1 VLRLTTPP
9 PPETVPPPPGDYAS
23 GGVSDAPSGVDRLG
37 CTIYAKAIAATARE
51 AESPSASLC
60 VGIYARWGG
69 GKSFLWTLIQRT
81 LLALALVETLEKLH
95 EQAKDGACP
104 ASRAAAAAAFEKA
117 VERLRD
123 PKAKESAMVDEE
135 DKLRF
140 EKQLNEISAQTEP
153 VSTCCPGGVTG
164 GLRRAMISLVGLL
177 ISLTARCG
185 AAHTPKRGV
194 LAVRGPTKGSG
205 YVSVLLHEPD
215 SFMGQQQRRRQQSR
229 EAKAAETHAA
239 AVALLMFLLLPLLP
253 LLVPLMSLGEA
264 VGRCYDVW
272 RRPLLHRLRW

>member
-1 VLRLTTPP
+1 
-9 PPETVPPPPGDYAS
+9 
-23 GGVSDAPSGVDRLG
+23 
-37 CTIYAKAIAATARE
+37 
-51 AESPSASLC
+51 
-60 VGIYARWGG
+60 
-69 GKSFLWTLIQRT
+69 
-81 LLALALVETLEKLH
+81 
-95 EQAKDGACP
+95 
-104 ASRAAAAAAFEKA
+104 
-117 VERLRD
+117 
-123 PKAKESAMVDEE
+123 MVDEE

-140 EKQLNEISAQTEP
+140 EKQLNEIPAQTEP

-177 ISLTARCG
+177 ISLTAKCG
-185 AAHTPKRGV
+185 LAYTPKRGV
-194 LAVRGPTKGSG
+194 VADRGPTKGSG